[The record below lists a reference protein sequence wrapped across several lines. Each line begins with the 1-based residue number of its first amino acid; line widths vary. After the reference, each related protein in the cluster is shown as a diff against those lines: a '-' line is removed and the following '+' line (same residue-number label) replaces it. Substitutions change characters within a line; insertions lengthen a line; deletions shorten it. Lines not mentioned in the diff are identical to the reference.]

1 MFDFMMATTPEICAE
16 LGRRLRARRLMQGWT
31 QVELAERA
39 GLSSGTVKN
48 LENRGQA
55 SLESFVQIII
65 ALGLADDLGKLFR
78 LKVVSIA
85 AMEKAERANRQRAPR
100 RSAK

>member
-1 MFDFMMATTPEICAE
+1 MFDFMMATTPEICVE

-31 QVELAERA
+31 QVELADRA

-55 SLESFVQIII
+55 SLESFVQIV
-65 ALGLADDLGKLFR
+65 ASLGLADDLGELFR

-85 AMEKAERANRQRAPR
+85 TMEKAARADRQRAPR
-100 RSAK
+100 RTVK